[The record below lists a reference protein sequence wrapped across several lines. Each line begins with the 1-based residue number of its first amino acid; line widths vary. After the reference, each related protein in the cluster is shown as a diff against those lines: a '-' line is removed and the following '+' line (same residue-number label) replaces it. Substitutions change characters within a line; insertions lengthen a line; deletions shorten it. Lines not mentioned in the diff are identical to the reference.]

1 MAISHKVLS
10 SANSPMKFVSQPTL
24 PITVLDLFL
33 GSDKFK
39 ANLDN
44 TALNISLE
52 RTNAVGALNKSNF
65 LADRNVGFNVYR
77 QCDGLIS

>member
-1 MAISHKVLS
+1 
-10 SANSPMKFVSQPTL
+10 MKFVSQPTL

-39 ANLDN
+39 ANLNN

-52 RTNAVGALNKSNF
+52 RTNAVGMLNKSNF

-77 QCDGLIS
+77 QI